1 MFDTDALRLIDAV
14 ARLGSFTAA
23 AVELQYTQSA
33 VSRRVAALEVRAGG
47 PLFERLP
54 RGVRLTPAGATLH
67 RHTRDVLERLQRAGE
82 ELAAIHRGTGG
93 RLRVGAFATAN
104 AALVPAA
111 LKDYRAEFPDVDT
124 TLIEG
129 MTGHLVEQLDLG
141 AIDVAVVSDYP
152 AGLEAPPS
160 IALEPLLEE
169 EFLVGLPADHRL
181 ASQQVIDLRD
191 LRDDNWIEGARP
203 GQGLMLAAACAA
215 AGFTPRVGMRVGEW
229 TGKLGFV
236 AAGLG
241 VTLVPALATQG
252 MRPDL
257 VLRPIARQAP
267 RRTVF
272 AALPRVALPAA
283 RELARVLAGAAGR
296 MAGCTT
302 PSPTSRAVW
311 PPA

>member
-23 AVELQYTQSA
+23 AAELQYTQSA
-33 VSRRVAALEVRAGG
+33 VSRRVAAIEARAGG

-67 RHTRDVLERLQRAGE
+67 RHTRDVLERLQRVNE
-82 ELAAIHRGTGG
+82 ELAAIHQGTGG

-104 AALVPAA
+104 AALVPTA
-111 LKDYRAEFPDVDT
+111 LKDYAREFPGVDT
-124 TLIEG
+124 TLVEG
-129 MTGHLVEQLDLG
+129 LTRHLVDRLDEG

-152 AGLEAPPS
+152 AGLDTPPS
-160 IALEPLLEE
+160 IVLEPLLEE
-169 EFLVGLPADHRL
+169 EFLVGLPAGHRL
-181 ASQQVIDLRD
+181 AAQEVVDLRD

-203 GQGLMLAAACAA
+203 GQNLMLAAACAT
-215 AGFTPRVGMRVGEW
+215 AGFTPRVSMRVGEW

-257 VLRPIARQAP
+257 VLRPIAQQAP

-272 AALPRVALPAA
+272 AALPRAPLPAA

>member
-23 AVELQYTQSA
+23 AAELQYTQSA
-33 VSRRVAALEVRAGG
+33 VSRRVAALESRAGG

-54 RGVRLTPAGATLH
+54 RGVRLTPAGVTLL
-67 RHTRDVLERLQRAGE
+67 RHTREVLDRLQRAEE
-82 ELAAIHRGTGG
+82 ELAAVHRGTGG

-111 LKDYRAEFPDVDT
+111 LKDYRAAFPDVDT

-129 MTGHLVEQLDLG
+129 MTGHLVDRLDQG

-152 AGLEAPPS
+152 AGLDAPPS
-160 IALEPLLEE
+160 IVLEPLLEE
-169 EFLVGLPADHRL
+169 EFLVGLPAGHPL
-181 ASQQVIDLRD
+181 AGRAEVDLRD

-229 TGKLGFV
+229 TAKLGFV

-257 VLRPIARQAP
+257 VLRPIAANAP
-267 RRTVF
+267 RRTVL
-272 AALPRVALPAA
+272 AALPRVPLPAA
-283 RELARVLAGAAGR
+283 RELTRVLAEAAGR